1 MLARRVELNLSIGGV
16 DITNDIAPYI
26 ISFTYND
33 NRSGEADSITVELED
48 TQAKFIGDWFPKRN
62 SVMEASIRVK
72 DWKSSGDTN
81 VLKCGIF
88 EIDEIEASQG
98 TVSIKGVSSPVTYAG
113 RRESVT
119 KTWEKMQ
126 LKNIAQ
132 DIADK
137 SGLLLNYTAA
147 ENPEFGRIDQTQESN
162 LQFLTRLTHRSGLA
176 IKIVD
181 GKISIYNEI
190 DAEKESASLTISRT
204 DKTVR
209 GWSFKTQSVNTYKSC
224 EVSYFDPNTKALIEA
239 DAAEPDDMPSGQA
252 LKINTRVENKAEA
265 EALAKSKL
273 REANKREVTG
283 SLDLIGDVRLLDGI
297 VIQVEGFGTFDGKYR
312 VVTSAHSVSSSG
324 YTTHVEL
331 ESGPP
336 SVRKGGKGERK
347 AKKKGKSE
355 PEWKAIVERNRANG

>member
-1 MLARRVELNLSIGGV
+1 MLARRVELNLSIGGS
-16 DITNDIAPYI
+16 DITDDIAPYLL
-26 ISFTYND
+26 SFTYND

-48 TQAKFIGDWFPKRN
+48 RQGKFIGDWFPKRN
-62 SVMEASIRVK
+62 SVMTASIRVK
-72 DWKSSGDTN
+72 DWKGAGDTQI
-81 VLKCGIF
+81 LKCGIF

-98 TVSIKGVSSPVTYAG
+98 TLSIKGVSSPVTYAG

-126 LKNIAQ
+126 LKSIAQ
-132 DIADK
+132 DIAAK
-137 SGLLLNYTAA
+137 AGLTLNYTSA

-181 GKISIYNEI
+181 GKISIYNEV

-204 DKTVR
+204 DGSVR

-224 EVSYFDPNTKALIEA
+224 EVSYFDPNSKSLIEA
-239 DAAEPDDMPSGQA
+239 DAAEPDDMPSGQV
-252 LKINTRVENKAEA
+252 LKINTRVETQAEA
-265 EALAKSKL
+265 EALAQSKL
-273 REANKREVTG
+273 RDANKREVTG
-283 SLDLIGDVRLLDGI
+283 SLDLVGDVRLLDGI
-297 VIQVEGFGTFDGKYR
+297 VIAVEGFGTFDGKYR
-312 VVTSAHSVSSSG
+312 IATSSHSVASGG
-324 YTTHVEL
+324 YTTRVEL

>member
-1 MLARRVELNLSIGGV
+1 MQARRVELNLSIGGI

-26 ISFTYND
+26 LSFTYND
-33 NRSGEADSITVELED
+33 NQSGEADSITVELED
-48 TQAKFIGDWFPKRN
+48 TQGKFIGDWFPKRN
-62 SVMEASIRVK
+62 SVIDASIRVK
-72 DWKSSGDTN
+72 DWKGSGNTQ
-81 VLKCGIF
+81 VLKCGLF

-113 RRESVT
+113 RRESIT
-119 KTWEKMQ
+119 KTWEKMH

-132 DIADK
+132 DVADK
-137 SGLLLNYTAA
+137 AGLLLNYTAT

-190 DAEKESASLTISRT
+190 DAEKGPASLSISRT
-204 DKTVR
+204 DGSVR

-224 EVSYFDPNTKALIEA
+224 EVSYFDPDSKSLIKA
-239 DAAEPDDMPSGQA
+239 DATEPDDMPSGQT
-252 LKINTRVENKAEA
+252 LKVNTRVENQAEA
-265 EALAKSKL
+265 ESLAKNKL
-273 REANKREVTG
+273 RDANKREVTG
-283 SLDLIGDVRLLDGI
+283 SLDLVGDIRLLDGI

-312 VVTSAHSVSSSG
+312 IATSAHSVTEGG
-324 YTTHVEL
+324 YTTHIEL

-336 SVRKGGKGERK
+336 SVRKGGKGEKK
-347 AKKKGKSE
+347 ASKKGKSV

>member
-16 DITNDIAPYI
+16 DITDDIAPYVL
-26 ISFTYND
+26 SFTYND

-48 TQAKFIGDWFPKRN
+48 RQGKFIGDWFPKRN
-62 SVMEASIRVK
+62 SVMVASIRVK
-72 DWKSSGDTN
+72 DWKGAGDTQI
-81 VLKCGIF
+81 LKCGIF

-98 TVSIKGVSSPVTYAG
+98 TLSIKGVSSPVTYAG
-113 RRESVT
+113 RRESIT

-126 LKNIAQ
+126 LKSIAQ
-132 DIADK
+132 DIAGK
-137 SGLLLNYTAA
+137 AGLTLNYTAA

-181 GKISIYNEI
+181 GKISIYNEV
-190 DAEKESASLTISRT
+190 DAEKEAASFTISRT
-204 DKTVR
+204 GGLVR

-224 EVSYFDPNTKALIEA
+224 EVSYFDPNSKSLIEA
-239 DAAEPDDMPSGQA
+239 DAAEPDDMPSGQV
-252 LKINTRVENKAEA
+252 LKINTRVENQAEA
-265 EALAKSKL
+265 EALAQSKL
-273 REANKREVTG
+273 RDANKREVTG
-283 SLDLIGDVRLLDGI
+283 SLDLVGDVRLLDGI

-312 VVTSAHSVSSSG
+312 IATSSHSVASGG
-324 YTTHVEL
+324 YTTRVEL

-336 SVRKGGKGERK
+336 SVRKGGKGEKK
-347 AKKKGKSE
+347 AKKKGKRE

>member
-1 MLARRVELNLSIGGV
+1 MLARRVELNLSIGGS
-16 DITNDIAPYI
+16 DITDDIAPYLL
-26 ISFTYND
+26 SFTYND

-48 TQAKFIGDWFPKRN
+48 RQGKFIGDWFPKRN
-62 SVMEASIRVK
+62 SVMTASIRVK
-72 DWKSSGDTN
+72 DWRGAGDTQI
-81 VLKCGIF
+81 LKCGIF

-98 TVSIKGVSSPVTYAG
+98 TLSIKGVSSPVTYAG

-126 LKNIAQ
+126 LKSIAQ
-132 DIADK
+132 DIAAK
-137 SGLLLNYTAA
+137 AGLTLNYTSA

-181 GKISIYNEI
+181 GKISIYNEV

-204 DKTVR
+204 DGSVR

-224 EVSYFDPNTKALIEA
+224 EVSYFDPNSKSLIEA
-239 DAAEPDDMPSGQA
+239 DAAEPDDMPSGQV
-252 LKINTRVENKAEA
+252 LKINTRVETQAEA
-265 EALAKSKL
+265 EALAQSKL
-273 REANKREVTG
+273 RDANKREVTG
-283 SLDLIGDVRLLDGI
+283 SLDLVGDVRLLDGI
-297 VIQVEGFGTFDGKYR
+297 VIAVEGFGTFDGKYR
-312 VVTSAHSVSSSG
+312 IATSSHSVASGG
-324 YTTHVEL
+324 YTTRVEL